1 MKEEMYESDLSL
13 QCHSV
18 YPLGIF
24 MALMGTVINFCDSNE
39 IRFLFII

>member
-1 MKEEMYESDLSL
+1 MKGEMYESDLSL

-24 MALMGTVINFCDSNE
+24 MALMGTVIIFATVMKSDFC
-39 IRFLFII
+39 L

>member
-24 MALMGTVINFCDSNE
+24 MVLMGTVIIFATVMKSDFC
-39 IRFLFII
+39 L